1 LIAATARAVA
11 PVAVVLQSTASKKA
25 GQTTRVSGGNQEAFM
40 SRLSGVTLAA
50 VLAASVVAWS
60 GNAFAQAKI
69 VDGPEVRWKLGA
81 WGKPRAG
88 TANVE
93 KLKAFMDERTG
104 GKFKIQIG
112 YESFGQPKEL
122 LDLLKVGSLE
132 MTNICASYHPEKLPV
147 YSALDLPFLP
157 IPDTDVQEKVHNA
170 FHKHPLVVKEMAG
183 WKAMPYLSSLL
194 PNNEFVGRGK
204 QPKVTEDFK
213 GMRVRALAGIGE
225 AMKKLGAIPTSV
237 DATEVYTSLERGTV
251 DAAAFPSTYAHQS
264 YRTYEVGKWY
274 TENMMLGSVGCPTL
288 IHVDRWAELPQQYK
302 DLLIEAQP
310 IAQAAAKA
318 AYKAAD
324 EKNIPLFK
332 KKLTFVK
339 FTPDELAGFRKAGG
353 EPVWDEWVKLRESQG
368 IPGRELLNFLLT
380 QAGVAPKS

>member
-1 LIAATARAVA
+1 MRRLKGMTVA
-11 PVAVVLQSTASKKA
+11 AVV
-25 GQTTRVSGGNQEAFM
+25 
-40 SRLSGVTLAA
+40 
-50 VLAASVVAWS
+50 AASVVAWS
-60 GNAFAQAKI
+60 GSAFAQAKAADGPGKI

-81 WGKPRAG
+81 WGKPRAA
-88 TANVE
+88 TQNVE
-93 KLKAFMDERTG
+93 VLRKFLDERTG

-112 YESFGQPKEL
+112 YESFGNPKEL

-132 MTNICASYHPEKLPV
+132 ATNICASYHPEKLPV

-157 IPDTDVQEKVHNA
+157 IPDTTVQEKVHNA
-170 FHKHPLVVKEMAG
+170 FHKHPLVLKEFAG
-183 WKAMPYLSSLL
+183 WNALPYMSALL

-204 QPKVTEDFK
+204 APKTVEDFK

-225 AMKKLGAIPTSV
+225 AMRKIGAVPTSV

-288 IHVDRWAELPQQYK
+288 LHVDRYAELPPQYK
-302 DLLIEAQP
+302 ALLEEARELGHT
-310 IAQAAAKA
+310 AVKKA
-318 AYKAAD
+318 YADAD

-332 KKLTFVK
+332 KKLAFIK
-339 FTPDELAGFRKAGG
+339 FSPDELAAFRKAGA
-353 EPVWDEWVKLRESQG
+353 EPVWEEWVAKRESQG
-368 IPGRELLNFLLT
+368 IAGRELLNFLLT
-380 QAGVAPKS
+380 QAGATPK

>member
-1 LIAATARAVA
+1 MRLKGMLTVGMAVF
-11 PVAVVLQSTASKKA
+11 
-25 GQTTRVSGGNQEAFM
+25 G
-40 SRLSGVTLAA
+40 
-50 VLAASVVAWS
+50 VVAWS
-60 GNAFAQAKI
+60 TQAFAQTKI
-69 VDGPEVRWKLGA
+69 VDGPEVKWKLAA
-81 WGKPRAG
+81 WGKPRAATQG
-88 TANVE
+88 VE
-93 KLKAFMDERTG
+93 TLRKFMDERTG

-157 IPDTDVQEKVHNA
+157 IPNTDVQEKVHLA
-170 FHKHPLVVKEMAG
+170 FHEHPLVVKELAG
-183 WKAMPYLSSLL
+183 WNAKPFLSSIL

-204 QPKVTEDFK
+204 VPKTTDDFK

-225 AMKKLGAIPTSV
+225 AMRKLGAIPTSV

-251 DAAAFPSTYAHQS
+251 DAAAFPATYAHQS

-302 DLLIEAQP
+302 DLLLEARP
-310 IAQAAAKA
+310 LAHAAVKKA
-318 AYKAAD
+318 YAEAD
-324 EKNIPLFK
+324 EKNLPLFK
-332 KKLTFVK
+332 KKLQFIK
-339 FTPDELAGFRKAGG
+339 FTPDELAAFRKAGA
-353 EPVWDEWVKLRESQG
+353 EPVWEEWVKLRESQG
-368 IPGRELLNFLLT
+368 IAGRELLNFLLT
-380 QAGVAPKS
+380 QAGAAPKS

>member
-1 LIAATARAVA
+1 
-11 PVAVVLQSTASKKA
+11 
-25 GQTTRVSGGNQEAFM
+25 M
-40 SRLSGVTLAA
+40 SRLKGVTVAA
-50 VLAASVVAWS
+50 MLAASVVAWS

-170 FHKHPLVVKEMAG
+170 FHKHPAVVKEFAG
-183 WKAMPYLSSLL
+183 WKAMPYLSALL

-204 QPKVTEDFK
+204 QPKTVEDFK

-225 AMKKLGAIPTSV
+225 AMKKLGAVPTSV

-274 TENMMLGSVGCPTL
+274 TENMTLGSVGCPTL

-302 DLLIEAQP
+302 DLFIEAQP

-318 AYKAAD
+318 AYRAAD
-324 EKNIPLFK
+324 DKNIPLFK

-339 FTPDELAGFRKAGG
+339 FTPDELAAFRKAGG
-353 EPVWDEWVKLRESQG
+353 EPVWEEWVKLRESQG
-368 IPGRELLNFLLT
+368 IPGKELLNFLLT
-380 QAGVAPKS
+380 QAGSAPKS

>member
-1 LIAATARAVA
+1 
-11 PVAVVLQSTASKKA
+11 
-25 GQTTRVSGGNQEAFM
+25 M
-40 SRLSGVTLAA
+40 SRLTGIVIAA
-50 VLAASVVAWS
+50 LVAGVAWS
-60 GNAFAQAKI
+60 GNALAQAKV
-69 VDGPEVRWKLGA
+69 VDGPEVRWKLAA

-157 IPDTDVQEKVHNA
+157 IPNTDVQEKVHDA
-170 FHKHPLVVKEMAG
+170 FHKNPLVLKEFAG
-183 WKAMPYLSSLL
+183 WNAIPYLSALL

-204 QPKVTEDFK
+204 APKAIEDFK
-213 GMRVRALAGIGE
+213 GMRVRALAGIGD
-225 AMKKLGAIPTSV
+225 AMRKLGAVPTSV

-264 YRTYEVGKWY
+264 YRTYEVTKWY
-274 TENMMLGSVGCPTL
+274 TENMALGSIGCPTL
-288 IHVDRWAELPQQYK
+288 IHVDRWAALPPQYK
-302 DLLIEAQP
+302 ALFEEARP
-310 IAQAAAKA
+310 IAQAAAKK
-318 AYKAAD
+318 AYAEAD
-324 EKNIPLFK
+324 EKNLPLFK
-332 KKLTFVK
+332 KKLQFIK
-339 FTPDELAGFRKAGG
+339 FTPDELAAFRKAAGT
-353 EPVWDEWVKLRESQG
+353 PVWEEWVAKREAQG
-368 IPGRELLNFLLT
+368 IPARELLNFLLKE
-380 QAGVAPKS
+380 AGSPKS

>member
-1 LIAATARAVA
+1 
-11 PVAVVLQSTASKKA
+11 
-25 GQTTRVSGGNQEAFM
+25 M
-40 SRLSGVTLAA
+40 SRLKGFTVAA
-50 VLAASVVAWS
+50 ILAASVGAWS
-60 GNAFAQAKI
+60 GSAFAQAKI

-93 KLKAFMDERTG
+93 KLKVFVDERTG

-122 LDLLKVGSLE
+122 LDLLKGGSLE
-132 MTNICASYHPEKLPV
+132 ATNICASYHPEKLPV

-157 IPDTDVQEKVHNA
+157 IPDTDVQEKVHDA
-170 FHKHPLVVKEMAG
+170 FHKHPLVIKEFAG
-183 WKAMPYLSSLL
+183 WKAMPYMSSLL
-194 PNNEFVGRGK
+194 PSNEFIGRGK
-204 QPKVTEDFK
+204 PPRTIEDFK

-225 AMKKLGAIPTSV
+225 AMRKLGAVPTSV

-251 DAAAFPSTYAHQS
+251 DAAAFPTTYAHQS
-264 YRTYEVGKWY
+264 YRTYEVGKWF
-274 TENMMLGSVGCPTL
+274 TENMNLGSIGCPTL

-302 DLLIEAQP
+302 DLLMEAQP

-318 AYKAAD
+318 AYRATD
-324 EKNIPLFK
+324 EKNIPLFR

-339 FTPDELAGFRKAGG
+339 FTPDEIAAFRKAGG
-353 EPVWDEWVKLRESQG
+353 EPVWEEWVKLRESQG

-380 QAGVAPKS
+380 QAGSAPKS

>member
-1 LIAATARAVA
+1 
-11 PVAVVLQSTASKKA
+11 
-25 GQTTRVSGGNQEAFM
+25 M
-40 SRLSGVTLAA
+40 SHLKGLTVAA

-81 WGKPRAG
+81 WGKPRAA
-88 TANVE
+88 TQNVE
-93 KLKAFMDERTG
+93 TLKKFMEERTG
-104 GKFKIQIG
+104 GKFRIQIG
-112 YESFGQPKEL
+112 YESFGNPKEL
-122 LDLLKVGSLE
+122 LDSLKVGSLE

-157 IPDTDVQEKVHNA
+157 IPDTTVQEKVHNA
-170 FHKHPLVVKEMAG
+170 FHKHPLVIKEFAG
-183 WKAMPYLSSLL
+183 WKAMPYMSALL

-204 QPKVTEDFK
+204 QPKTVEDFK

-225 AMKKLGAIPTSV
+225 AMRKLGAVPTSV

-264 YRTYEVGKWY
+264 YRTYEVGKWF
-274 TENMMLGSVGCPTL
+274 TENMALGSVGCPTL
-288 IHVDRWAELPQQYK
+288 IHVDRYAELPQQYK
-302 DLLIEAQP
+302 DLLEEARVLG
-310 IAQAAAKA
+310 QAAVKKA
-318 AYKAAD
+318 YAEAD

-339 FTPDELAGFRKAGG
+339 FTPDELAAFRKAGG
-353 EPVWDEWVKLRESQG
+353 TPVWEEWVAKREAQG
-368 IPGRELLNFLLT
+368 IPGRELLNFLLKE
-380 QAGVAPKS
+380 AGAEPKS